1 MKTIDMTP
9 TWEGVL
15 PVLIMTLQRSKVD
28 PDSLET
34 AQTELTKMGPE
45 QILQPMTNYKLK
57 NVHDP

>member
-28 PDSLET
+28 SDSLET
-34 AQTELTKMGPE
+34 AQTELNKMA
-45 QILQPMTNYKLK
+45 KLADK
-57 NVHDP
+57 WVQHVKEMEREI